1 MMLHSLTDGFFR
13 PLTTVLA
20 LTMLLTGCQW
30 PADPERSL
38 TAARERGA
46 LRVGVVANPP
56 WVEVPDPAAP
66 VGLES
71 ELVREFA
78 ERQDL
83 DIQWHHR
90 GVEQLV
96 ESLRRHELDLLIG
109 GFSAT
114 HPWRAEVG
122 QTFIY
127 FNERN
132 QQGTLGEHVILTAPG
147 ENALLLTLERFLFTR
162 QDPEHYLPTLR
173 AAGQP

>member
-20 LTMLLTGCQW
+20 LTMMLTASQW

-38 TAARERGA
+38 AAARVRRGV
-46 LRVGVVANPP
+46 RVGVLHTPP

-71 ELVREFA
+71 ELVRAFD

-83 DIQWHHR
+83 DIQWHHH

-96 ESLRRHELDLLIG
+96 ESLRRHDLDLLIG

-114 HPWRAEVG
+114 HPLRAEV
-122 QTFIY
+122 
-127 FNERN
+127 
-132 QQGTLGEHVILTAPG
+132 
-147 ENALLLTLERFLFTR
+147 
-162 QDPEHYLPTLR
+162 
-173 AAGQP
+173 

>member
-13 PLTTVLA
+13 PLTTALA
-20 LTMLLTGCQW
+20 LTMMLTGCQW

-114 HPWRAEVG
+114 TPGAPRSARPLSISTNATSRAHWV
-122 QTFIY
+122 
-127 FNERN
+127 NMSSSRRP
-132 QQGTLGEHVILTAPG
+132 ARMPCS
-147 ENALLLTLERFLFTR
+147 
-162 QDPEHYLPTLR
+162 
-173 AAGQP
+173 